1 LYRLHLT
8 KVGDSPNSLI
18 IGGSDKNHT
27 FVILNRDTHVIMNV
41 SLSEPPFNKV
51 SFPDSEL
58 NSSLNQVSN
67 LIHRTDSI
75 MSESDFL
82 MGQFL
87 DSKLNEE
94 LLEISDT
101 SSNLLVSLFALY
113 HSDIE
118 SSNRQNQEVI
128 NSFFEKWGNKD
139 NAYLTSF
146 QDKVNSAPHG
156 INAWY
161 FMLTAIIS
169 LGIGFFLGKLKI
181 KPKNRIKELSV
192 QERRIYAYLKKGA
205 SNQEIAENF
214 NISLS
219 TVKTHMSKIFKKM
232 NVKSRKELMN
242 KTR

>member
-1 LYRLHLT
+1 
-8 KVGDSPNSLI
+8 
-18 IGGSDKNHT
+18 
-27 FVILNRDTHVIMNV
+27 MNV

-128 NSFFEKWGNKD
+128 NSFFDYCHHLLRYRILFGKTKGQTQKWD
-139 NAYLTSF
+139 
-146 QDKVNSAPHG
+146 
-156 INAWY
+156 
-161 FMLTAIIS
+161 
-169 LGIGFFLGKLKI
+169 
-181 KPKNRIKELSV
+181 
-192 QERRIYAYLKKGA
+192 
-205 SNQEIAENF
+205 
-214 NISLS
+214 
-219 TVKTHMSKIFKKM
+219 
-232 NVKSRKELMN
+232 
-242 KTR
+242 